1 MENKA
6 AKSASSSSYRRGL
19 RRVCRV
25 KPHLVIIFLI
35 SLIGFCYHFYLA
47 FNQFLEFKTNVSFGY
62 ESPKNGIFEYPS
74 ITLCFPD
81 IIPHFHLQQLF
92 PEYAEAVRNIS
103 EEQIRRKDANFW
115 TTEESAK
122 FNVFGLKGK
131 YLYKFFAEKVF
142 KNQTV
147 LEILENLSFGES
159 DECLLD
165 AKPNVE
171 NGYSMTYCSSVRN
184 QVLKSL
190 NGDFRCFSFL
200 SKLDFVIE
208 NQNLFETNVFLSKRN
223 FEQRTNKVLYIA
235 HSRNISQVHHPF
247 DTAWRARVLV
257 HSPFAL
263 PVPSFYPSIP
273 LYEWSRFYDIS
284 FAKTISH
291 LLEAP
296 YQTNCRNYGN
306 YPNETQ
312 SSDDCFAK
320 CLTQEY
326 RRECRC
332 LPRSGVLFRPSLL
345 RSEDRFCEKINKCQ
359 FTNYRQKCSEKCQKD
374 CLEQTFTAEKF
385 ADIPFFARNNMT
397 GVQLSRQPVD
407 DAVYRHSPAVTLI
420 QLICDFGGLGGLWLG
435 FSVITITTAIIQLIS
450 RPLERRLNSEDD

>member
-190 NGDFRCFSFL
+190 NGDF
-200 SKLDFVIE
+200 
-208 NQNLFETNVFLSKRN
+208 
-223 FEQRTNKVLYIA
+223 
-235 HSRNISQVHHPF
+235 RNISQVHHPF